1 VGRSRG
7 GTGRVAGPCSG
18 GGPTA
23 RRQGAEARGR
33 AAEARAAA
41 ALRRD
46 GWEILAHRL
55 RTPAGEIDLVAE
67 RDGLAAL
74 IEVKQRPSLAE
85 AAHALPPRQQRR
97 LLQAGEC
104 ALAEHPEWGRN
115 GTRFDVMVVDGD
127 GRVRRIADALRAA

>member
-1 VGRSRG
+1 MASCSREITIVGG
-7 GTGRVAGPCSG
+7 A
-18 GGPTA
+18 A
-23 RRQGAEARGR
+23 RERRRGAEARGR

-67 RDGLAAL
+67 RDGVAAL
-74 IEVKQRPSLAE
+74 VEVKQRSSLAD
-85 AAHALPPRQQRR
+85 AAAALGPRQQRR

-104 ALAEHPEWGRN
+104 ALADNPGWGRN
-115 GTRFDVMVVDGD
+115 GTRFDVMLVDGS
-127 GRVRRIADALRAA
+127 GQVRRIKDALRAA